1 MNMFERSERHIKRVE
16 RRRTRDRLAPDGLVA
31 YGWRLVR
38 KNGRVRMNNTWFQND
53 LLLPYVGS
61 KIHVAMNDHWCQEAI
76 AYVIAHQMFICY
88 LEAE

>member
-1 MNMFERSERHIKRVE
+1 
-16 RRRTRDRLAPDGLVA
+16 
-31 YGWRLVR
+31 
-38 KNGRVRMNNTWFQND
+38 MNNTWFQND